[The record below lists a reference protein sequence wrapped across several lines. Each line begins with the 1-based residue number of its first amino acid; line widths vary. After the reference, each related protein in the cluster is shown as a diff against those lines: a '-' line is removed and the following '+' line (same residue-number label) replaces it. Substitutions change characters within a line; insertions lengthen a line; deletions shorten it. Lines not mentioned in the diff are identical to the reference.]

1 MNDLVHSGV
10 LLPEQ
15 NQNDEQSM
23 NHNSHHYKVY
33 KREPEKR
40 VFVNR
45 TLRLEKIKFFG
56 FDMDYTLAVY
66 KSPQSEILSFN
77 KVVERM
83 ISIGYPE
90 QFKDFKYDPV
100 FPVRG
105 LWLDKLYGN
114 LLKVDGFG
122 NILVAIHGF
131 RFMTGS
137 EIEKFYPNK
146 FIHLT
151 EQRIFVLNTLFNLP
165 ETFLI
170 ASVVDYFDNH
180 PDYESTQDRTGL
192 RTGDVLMSYKSI
204 FQDIRNAFDW
214 AHFDGDLKNTMLK
227 NLEEYIEKDDRLELL
242 LKQLSASGR
251 KTFLLTNSEYY
262 YTEGV
267 MKYVSLI

>member
-1 MNDLVHSGV
+1 M
-10 LLPEQ
+10 
-15 NQNDEQSM
+15 
-23 NHNSHHYKVY
+23 
-33 KREPEKR
+33 
-40 VFVNR
+40 
-45 TLRLEKIKFFG
+45 
-56 FDMDYTLAVY
+56 
-66 KSPQSEILSFN
+66 
-77 KVVERM
+77 
-83 ISIGYPE
+83 
-90 QFKDFKYDPV
+90 

-180 PDYESTQDRTGL
+180 PDYERYEKL
-192 RTGDVLMSYKSI
+192 LLYKAS
-204 FQDIRNAFDW
+204 
-214 AHFDGDLKNTMLK
+214 LKNHK
-227 NLEEYIEKDDRLELL
+227 NRFYPEKTIP
-242 LKQLSASGR
+242 K
-251 KTFLLTNSEYY
+251 KF
-262 YTEGV
+262 
-267 MKYVSLI
+267 

>member
-1 MNDLVHSGV
+1 M
-10 LLPEQ
+10 
-15 NQNDEQSM
+15 
-23 NHNSHHYKVY
+23 
-33 KREPEKR
+33 
-40 VFVNR
+40 
-45 TLRLEKIKFFG
+45 
-56 FDMDYTLAVY
+56 
-66 KSPQSEILSFN
+66 
-77 KVVERM
+77 
-83 ISIGYPE
+83 
-90 QFKDFKYDPV
+90 

-180 PDYESTQDRTGL
+180 PDYERYEILCCCIKHLWKITKTD
-192 RTGDVLMSYKSI
+192 SI
-204 FQDIRNAFDW
+204 PKKPSQEQKILA
-214 AHFDGDLKNTMLK
+214 
-227 NLEEYIEKDDRLELL
+227 NLPMD
-242 LKQLSASGR
+242 
-251 KTFLLTNSEYY
+251 F
-262 YTEGV
+262 
-267 MKYVSLI
+267 